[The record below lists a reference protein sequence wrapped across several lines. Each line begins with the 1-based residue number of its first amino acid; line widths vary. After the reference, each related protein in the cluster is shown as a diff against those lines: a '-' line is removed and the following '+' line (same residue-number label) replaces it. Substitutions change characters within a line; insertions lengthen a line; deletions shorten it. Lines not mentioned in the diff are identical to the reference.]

1 MPPQRQSLLLTQNF
15 ESGSPYLPHFFRG
28 KNKMSGDLNFDLN
41 NLNESAGS
49 PLMIKKK
56 NLEQTSLKSNNYDT
70 LKAMNA
76 SETSK

>member
-1 MPPQRQSLLLTQNF
+1 
-15 ESGSPYLPHFFRG
+15 
-28 KNKMSGDLNFDLN
+28 MSGDLNFDLN
-41 NLNESAGS
+41 NLNTESGTGS

-70 LKAMNA
+70 LKGLNA

>member
-1 MPPQRQSLLLTQNF
+1 
-15 ESGSPYLPHFFRG
+15 
-28 KNKMSGDLNFDLN
+28 MSGDLNFDLN